1 MSGMV
6 SMTNGE
12 LTRPK
17 SEITKMIIVQD
28 KDSLYLSFMLQ
39 VLQLQE
45 QGFSNSIRP
54 LENSA

>member
-1 MSGMV
+1 MTDILAKMRSVIKMSGMV

-39 VLQLQE
+39 VLQL
-45 QGFSNSIRP
+45 
-54 LENSA
+54 